1 MTHDDLRQDIANKI
15 MALIIEPKT
24 EQIARYAPVTPQE
37 IQWRAYRI
45 AMGWSV

>member
-1 MTHDDLRQDIANKI
+1 MTNNELRQDIADKI
-15 MALIIEPKT
+15 MALTIEPKT
-24 EQIARYAPVTPQE
+24 ERIAKYAPVTPQE